1 MHGTYDDKS
10 KGGGAVNPSSKGSSP
25 QNLSGTPGKSMPQGP
40 IPGPSNPGQPVAMKK
55 ALAKKST
62 PNKGRNSPGRY

>member
-1 MHGTYDDKS
+1 MHGTYDKPG
-10 KGGGAVNPSSKGSSP
+10 KGGKAVNPSSAGKSP
-25 QNLSGTPGKSMPQGP
+25 QNLSGAPGHAPVQGP
-40 IPGPSNPGQPVAMKK
+40 IPGPTNPGQPVAMKK